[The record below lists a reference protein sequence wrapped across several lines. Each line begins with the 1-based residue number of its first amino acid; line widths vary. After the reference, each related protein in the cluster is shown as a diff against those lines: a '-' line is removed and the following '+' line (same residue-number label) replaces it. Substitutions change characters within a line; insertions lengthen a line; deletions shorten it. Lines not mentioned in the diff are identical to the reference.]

1 MTFTI
6 CSFLISCTT
15 LPENYFK
22 TSLLYFIIKK
32 KVNIDMFMSWENYV
46 IKLCWS

>member
-1 MTFTI
+1 MSFTI
-6 CSFLISCTT
+6 CSVLISYTT

-22 TSLLYFIIKK
+22 KSLLYFIIK